1 MDCKKKTLIAL
12 FLLIAL
18 TFQGCRT
25 ASKRSHGSGIY
36 PKAVTTTLK
45 GRADECGIW
54 ADPKDPKKTVLIGN
68 DKSSTGALYVWNLDG
83 ELIFQTPPI
92 DQPVGVSIRYGVP
105 LGKNEKVD
113 IVACGV
119 RSTNEIKIFKI
130 DKNTRQL
137 IDLTT
142 EGGISTEFP
151 DKTYGLCLY
160 KRSSDGQLF
169 AFVSRKETDNIHQ
182 VQIDHDGKG
191 KFKGTLVRKFGGRN
205 LRTFVEGM
213 VADDEHGYLYCS
225 DERYAILKFWADPK
239 IRKDPYI
246 RKFGVADN
254 IRGDREG
261 LGLYR
266 KKMGKGYLV
275 VSSQGDSSFKIY
287 NREGKNKFIKSI
299 NLPGV
304 TKTDGIGIT
313 PLSIPPKYPNGI
325 FAAHNDKDNNY
336 VLFDWYEFS
345 RLQ

>member
-12 FLLIAL
+12 VLITAL
-18 TFQGCRT
+18 TFQGCKT
-25 ASKRSHGSGIY
+25 AVKRSHGAGIR
-36 PKAVTTTLK
+36 PKAATATLK
-45 GRADECGIW
+45 GKADECGIW
-54 ADPKDPKKTVLIGN
+54 ADQKNPKNSVLIGN
-68 DKSSTGALYVWNLDG
+68 DKSSSGALYVWNVDG
-83 ELIFQTPPI
+83 EQIFQTPPI
-92 DQPVGVSIRYGVP
+92 DQPVGVSIRYDVA
-105 LGKNEKVD
+105 LGKNQKVD
-113 IVACGV
+113 VVACGV
-119 RSTNEIKIFKI
+119 RSTNEIKIFQI
-130 DKNTRQL
+130 DKKTRHL

-142 EGGISTEFP
+142 EGGISSGFP

-182 VQIDHDGKG
+182 IQIDPDGKG
-191 KFKGTLVRKFGGRN
+191 KFKGTLIRKFGKKN
-205 LRTFVEGM
+205 QRTFVEGM

-225 DERYAILKFWADPK
+225 DERFAILKFSANPK
-239 IRKDPYI
+239 IKKDPYI
-246 RKFGVADN
+246 KKFGVADN

-266 KKMGKGYLV
+266 KKGGRGYLV

-313 PLSIPPKYPNGI
+313 ALKIPPKYPNGI

-345 RLQ
+345 RLK